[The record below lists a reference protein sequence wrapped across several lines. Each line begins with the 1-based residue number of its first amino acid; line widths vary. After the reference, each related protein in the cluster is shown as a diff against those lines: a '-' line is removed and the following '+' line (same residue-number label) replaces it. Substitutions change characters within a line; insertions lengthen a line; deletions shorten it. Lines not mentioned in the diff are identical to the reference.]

1 MKKPHHHESANLRR
15 EAGERLAFPDGV
27 ATLFEGQDPGI
38 LIHELRV
45 HQAELLMQN
54 VELRRVEQVADDE
67 RRRYQDL
74 YDFAP
79 VGYFTLDERGAIS
92 EANLTGASLLGRELN
107 ELIGHPLVRFL
118 SPGSGREFELFRR
131 RVFLGKDRA
140 PFEALLT
147 VAGAGERWVL
157 IEGMAY
163 ASGAEGRKSYRIAL
177 FDITARKRHERELMA
192 ARDAAEAAN
201 QAKGEFLANMSHE
214 LRTPLNAVIGLGYLA
229 HQTSLYPRQQDY
241 LTKID
246 TAADHLLHLLN
257 DILDLSKIEAGK
269 LHLEEVDF
277 ALRPLLEYQMSLI
290 GVEATAK
297 RLLLLLSADPR
308 LPKWL
313 VGDPLRLEQ
322 ILLNLLGNAVRF
334 TPQGEIELAVRP
346 IAAEGEQ
353 VTLEFSVRD
362 TGIGMTVDQLEEI
375 FNNFSQADSSIT
387 RPLEGPDW
395 GSVSANGWWR

>member
-192 ARDAAEAAN
+192 ARDAAVAAN
-201 QAKGEFLANMSHE
+201 A
-214 LRTPLNAVIGLGYLA
+214 T
-229 HQTSLYPRQQDY
+229 T
-241 LTKID
+241 
-246 TAADHLLHLLN
+246 
-257 DILDLSKIEAGK
+257 
-269 LHLEEVDF
+269 
-277 ALRPLLEYQMSLI
+277 
-290 GVEATAK
+290 VE
-297 RLLLLLSADPR
+297 
-308 LPKWL
+308 
-313 VGDPLRLEQ
+313 
-322 ILLNLLGNAVRF
+322 
-334 TPQGEIELAVRP
+334 ELAGWARTYLDEARRLNPLAPQV
-346 IAAEGEQ
+346 AA
-353 VTLEFSVRD
+353 LEKV
-362 TGIGMTVDQLEEI
+362 I
-375 FNNFSQADSSIT
+375 
-387 RPLEGPDW
+387 
-395 GSVSANGWWR
+395 